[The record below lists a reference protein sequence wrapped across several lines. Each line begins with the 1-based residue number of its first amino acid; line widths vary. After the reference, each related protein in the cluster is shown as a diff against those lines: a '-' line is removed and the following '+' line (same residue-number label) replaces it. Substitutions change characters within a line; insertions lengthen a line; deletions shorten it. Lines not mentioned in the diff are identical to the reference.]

1 MQPVSQSVNSNRAVN
16 TKTLKYKNGN
26 KKYQIK
32 HSQLKYHV
40 FCIRKCKKCCLCSR
54 SRSLL
59 MMPKITSDY
68 YHSVIALDTVTVL
81 RQKTTQAAPL
91 CGAPG
96 WGWLFSDLCRRRA
109 VGREGG
115 RGRGRVAGRAG

>member
-1 MQPVSQSVNSNRAVN
+1 
-16 TKTLKYKNGN
+16 
-26 KKYQIK
+26 
-32 HSQLKYHV
+32 
-40 FCIRKCKKCCLCSR
+40 
-54 SRSLL
+54 

-109 VGREGG
+109 VGREGEG
-115 RGRGRVAGRAG
+115 EGSRAGGLGEVEGHGRQAWSEV